1 MLNWIFYST
10 EIVKRDR
17 KTLTFRVS
25 VDDLEI
31 EPLGMTLGINVIF
44 KPQVVFN
51 VVHFNGSSQICIFES
66 TVKNKHVFLLWNIY
80 SVCMSWL
87 SSHERIIIV
96 RMVIC

>member
-10 EIVKRDR
+10 EIVKRER

-51 VVHFNGSSQICIFES
+51 VIYFNSSPQIAIFES
-66 TVKNKHVFLLWNIY
+66 AVKN
-80 SVCMSWL
+80 
-87 SSHERIIIV
+87 
-96 RMVIC
+96 